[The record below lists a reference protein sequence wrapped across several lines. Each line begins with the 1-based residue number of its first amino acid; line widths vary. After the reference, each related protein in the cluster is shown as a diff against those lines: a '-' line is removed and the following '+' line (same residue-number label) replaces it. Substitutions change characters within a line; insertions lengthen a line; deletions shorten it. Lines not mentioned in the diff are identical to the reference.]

1 METQISE
8 YTNTNYNVNDDV
20 DNKSRINAVDI
31 IYLNEAVKTL
41 KQKTVAVYNGYVIG
55 LDNIEQYVRYI
66 QLDYN
71 LISNTFFTIKAVI
84 DAGELSK
91 FVDTITTESCFVY
104 DMYNEYGNLFTNLQ
118 GFKLKL
124 YNNRNVLMHTI
135 SKLSLCQ
142 QYDYEYKN
150 VPMINIDEDIIK
162 LRLMKKTDGAFHLI
176 YNGQWITM
184 FPGLLPMVKSDKVY
198 LSIYNTSETS
208 FVAKFTIKKKKFDV
222 YVYLAYLKVN

>member
-8 YTNTNYNVNDDV
+8 YTNANYNVNDDV

-84 DAGELSK
+84 DAVELSM
-91 FVDTITTESCFVY
+91 FVSSMTTESCFVY
-104 DMYNEYGNLFTNLQ
+104 DMYNERGNIFKNLR
-118 GFKLKL
+118 GLGLVL
-124 YNNRNVLMHTI
+124 YNNRNVLRYAI
-135 SKLSLCQ
+135 NKLGMCQ
-142 QYDYEYKN
+142 QYDYKYKN
-150 VPMINIDEDIIK
+150 VPMTNIDEDIIK
-162 LRLMKKTDGAFHLI
+162 LKSMRKMDGTFHLI
-176 YNGQWITM
+176 HDGQWITM

-208 FVAKFTIKKKKFDV
+208 FVAKFTVKKKKFDV